1 MRRFY
6 LPLLFILL
14 LGTCTL
20 GSSREDEQPD
30 SDDEEEEEDPNGDDE
45 DTENKQTGKK
55 CKKEKE
61 KPNEKP
67 KKNKKNN
74 KHCDIG
80 EERNGGK
87 EPPDTSKMSTST
99 RTPRSTSTGAPT
111 RTPSSSPTVTSTGAP
126 SSTSTGAPTR
136 TPSSTPTGAP
146 SSTSTGN
153 PTRTPSSSP
162 TGNPGGINMV
172 AIFVPLS
179 IFLLLLVLLVA
190 VFLWRYSDRSQ
201 CLRRFRWKD
210 GNTVKMKPGSD
221 VITIYATASHPLDSG
236 HPGQRPLSGHV
247 YQEISDVHMGASG
260 PGSSYST
267 LGFPFQD
274 QKAAAQQ
281 PADGQYSL
289 VGLPAK

>member
-45 DTENKQTGKK
+45 DTGNENTENKQTGKK

-111 RTPSSSPTVTSTGAP
+111 RTP

>member
-1 MRRFY
+1 MNSLTVMMRKR
-6 LPLLFILL
+6 
-14 LGTCTL
+14 
-20 GSSREDEQPD
+20 
-30 SDDEEEEEDPNGDDE
+30 
-45 DTENKQTGKK
+45 K
-55 CKKEKE
+55 
-61 KPNEKP
+61 
-67 KKNKKNN
+67 
-74 KHCDIG
+74 
-80 EERNGGK
+80 
-87 EPPDTSKMSTST
+87 
-99 RTPRSTSTGAPT
+99 RT
-111 RTPSSSPTVTSTGAP
+111 PTVT
-126 SSTSTGAPTR
+126 TR
-136 TPSSTPTGAP
+136 TLKT
-146 SSTSTGN
+146 N
-153 PTRTPSSSP
+153 KQEKNVKKRKRSP
-162 TGNPGGINMV
+162 TKNPKRIKKTTNIVILEKRETVVRSRPTQVKCQPQQEPQEVPQQEHQQEPQAVLQQGNPGGINMV

>member
-45 DTENKQTGKK
+45 DTGNENTENKQTGKK

-111 RTPSSSPTVTSTGAP
+111 RT
-126 SSTSTGAPTR
+126 
-136 TPSSTPTGAP
+136 P

>member
-6 LPLLFILL
+6 LSLLFILL

-20 GSSREDEQPD
+20 GSSREDEDEQPD

-45 DTENKQTGKK
+45 DPENKQTGKK
-55 CKKEKE
+55 MKKEKE
-61 KPNEKP
+61 KPKEDP
-67 KKNKKNN
+67 KKNN
-74 KHCDIG
+74 KKKHCDSG
-80 EERNGGK
+80 EERSVGK

-99 RTPRSTSTGAPT
+99 RTPSSTSTGTPT
-111 RTPSSSPTVTSTGAP
+111 RTP

-136 TPSSTPTGAP
+136 TPSSTSTGAPTRTP

-162 TGNPGGINMV
+162 TGIPGGIDMV

-190 VFLWRYSDRSQ
+190 VFLWRYSERFQ

-210 GNTVKMKPGSD
+210 GNTVKIKPGSD

-247 YQEISDVHMGASG
+247 YQEISDVHVGASG

-267 LGFPFQD
+267 LGFQFQD